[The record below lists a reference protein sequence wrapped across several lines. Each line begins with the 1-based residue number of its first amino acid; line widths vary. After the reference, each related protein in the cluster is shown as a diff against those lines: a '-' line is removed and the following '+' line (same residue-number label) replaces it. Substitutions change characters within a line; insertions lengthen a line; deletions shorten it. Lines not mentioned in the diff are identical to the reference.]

1 MYFLEVGGGHRFFLA
16 INWKCIMAKIFKKL
30 AIMNIAI
37 ISNFQNISHIRFAII
52 ARFFKREQIAINII
66 EKIAIIAIAII

>member
-1 MYFLEVGGGHRFFLA
+1 
-16 INWKCIMAKIFKKL
+16 MAKIFKKL

-37 ISNFQNISHIRFAII
+37 ISNFQNISHVRFAIFAI
-52 ARFFKREQIAINII
+52 FFKREQIAINFI